1 MALLVA
7 KEFFQVHWINYHKIF
22 APTVYMNNLHM
33 LIAIAVAKGLKC
45 QPVDVDDAFTE
56 SGFFKHIYISLSD
69 GIRIKQN
76 QVL

>member
-1 MALLVA
+1 
-7 KEFFQVHWINYHKIF
+7 
-22 APTVYMNNLHM
+22 M